1 MKKNVILEKQ
11 TDYINNSFN
20 EKITASTFLTDVK
33 SAISSS
39 IQKLVD
45 IAFKPSFK
53 YNKSVRFDQEEQ
65 RKELSN
71 IVLDMNVI
79 NETLNYLNSE
89 VSDEYNRI
97 QDFKTKSKNE
107 LNKLKSYIRQVEFMN
122 GSNNTEIFV
131 NTFNN
136 YDDIDL
142 STADIDEINVMTSE
156 GIATLPISNQEDL
169 TDSFSV
175 GAQVSTNGQLGN
187 YSIIEKSDQHNNS
200 IDIEYSNE
208 YYFCSDIDARDNT
221 AHLVD
226 NESNTWLEI
235 QSFNEPLKAEIK
247 LDLGRQTFVNWI
259 DISPYIPKASR
270 YSFTVETIK
279 YRDADGMLKNVYP
292 EDYINKEVGLSF
304 SSNGLNKYFEQG
316 VFTFDPVSANQIIIY
331 LRQDNAYNVKIGE
344 YKYYQKINDDYCII
358 TESQAPDEVQ
368 EGEEGIYYIKS
379 FIDVEDGGKI
389 INKEV
394 MDVYKKEVTLKEESA
409 RYFIGIRDIKL
420 KYNTYSNYS
429 EIISKPYKAKNNIK
443 RIKLNTIEDMPD
455 AFINQNVLRYFISVD
470 ENEWHEIRPDN
481 RINKLEDVVPM
492 LYELESTLDSTVQAL
507 NVNTGYIKN
516 PSDTV
521 RLKIVFSVTDK
532 NGARTPVLEE
542 YALIVE
548 EDVE

>member
-1 MKKNVILEKQ
+1 MKKNIILEKQ
-11 TDYINNSFN
+11 TDYINKSFN

-53 YNKSVRFDQEEQ
+53 YNKSVRFDKEEQ
-65 RKELSN
+65 RKESSN

-142 STADIDEINVMTSE
+142 STTDIDEINVMTSE

-221 AHLVD
+221 AYLVD

-292 EDYINKEVGLSF
+292 DDYINKEVGLSF

-316 VFTFDPVSANQIIIY
+316 VFTFDPVNANQIIIY

-344 YKYYQKINDDYCII
+344 YKYYQKINDSYCII

-389 INKEV
+389 INKEI
-394 MDVYKKEVTLKEESA
+394 MDVYKKEVTLKEENA
-409 RYFIGIRDIKL
+409 RYFIGIRDIKI

-455 AFINQNVLRYFISVD
+455 VFINQKVLRYFISVD

-481 RINKLEDVVPM
+481 RINKLEDIVPM
-492 LYELESTLDSTVQAL
+492 LYELESTLDPTVQAL

-516 PSDTV
+516 SSDTV
-521 RLKIVFSVTDK
+521 RLKIVFSVTEK
-532 NGARTPVLEE
+532 NGARTPILEE

-548 EDVE
+548 EDVG

>member
-122 GSNNTEIFV
+122 GANNTEIFV

-175 GAQVSTNGQLGN
+175 GTQVSTNGQLGN

-292 EDYINKEVGLSF
+292 DDYINKEVGLSF

-429 EIISKPYKAKNNIK
+429 EIISKPYKTKNNIK

-455 AFINQNVLRYFISVD
+455 SFINQNVLRYFISVD

-492 LYELESTLDSTVQAL
+492 LYELESTLDPTVQAL